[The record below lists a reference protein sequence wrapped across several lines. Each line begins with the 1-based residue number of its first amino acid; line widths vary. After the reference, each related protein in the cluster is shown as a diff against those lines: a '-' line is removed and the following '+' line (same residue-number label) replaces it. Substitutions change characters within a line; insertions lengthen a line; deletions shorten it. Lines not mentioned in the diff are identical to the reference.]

1 MDNFSQ
7 ARMGIQLA
15 QQGRRTEALNYLRSA
30 SQQEPPHPE
39 VWLWLAHVSPTLE
52 EYRYCVQQALK
63 IAPNHTMARQMDA
76 ALRTVPVGP
85 APAAA
90 PVSPPSLPR
99 PSTGPMNA
107 QVASQ
112 PIAVDAHLINRMQH
126 QRRKRSRRQVLL
138 TVIAAVMVLGLLGA
152 TLLIIGDNV
161 LNNSDDNT
169 TTPPELSVVLRVD
182 TQEEPLRFVMTA
194 PSSWVVAD
202 PADVQWQ
209 QRVTTLANHPDIV
222 VDWARYESDLSGIA
236 INPAS
241 DSLETPLSIVET
253 DPTAVLES
261 EGYPLRLQLIRFGA
275 IYASMDDTSCA
286 GLQQLADER
295 QTALAGSQLTTEII
309 ENQVVQQSG
318 GKCVYLI
325 HYFGP
330 SPLTQQ
336 PEHVYVMYVP
346 VGETSLAEWHLTVV
360 DARHDQYRP
369 NIENLLD
376 TLRVP

>member
-1 MDNFSQ
+1 MDHFSQ

-15 QQGRRTEALNYLRSA
+15 QQGRRAEALNYLRSA

-52 EYRYCVQQALK
+52 EYRYCVQQALI
-63 IAPNHTMARQMDA
+63 IAPNHMVARQMDA
-76 ALRTVPVGP
+76 ALRTVPAVP
-85 APAAA
+85 APLA
-90 PVSPPSLPR
+90 SPPSPPR

-107 QVASQ
+107 QVGSQ
-112 PIAVDAHLINRMQH
+112 PIVVDARLVNQMQR
-126 QRRKRSRRQVLL
+126 QRRKRSRRQVVL
-138 TVIAAVMVLGLLGA
+138 TVIAALMVVGLVGA
-152 TLLIIGDNV
+152 ILLVIGDNII
-161 LNNSDDNT
+161 NGSDNET
-169 TTPPELSVVLRVD
+169 NTPPELTVVLRVD
-182 TQEEPLRFVMTA
+182 TQEQPLRFVMSA
-194 PSSWVVAD
+194 PISWVVAD
-202 PADVQWQ
+202 PTDTRWQ
-209 QRVTTLANHPDIV
+209 QRLTSLANFPEIV
-222 VDWARYESDLSGIA
+222 EDWERYEADLDSIS

-253 DPTAVLES
+253 DPTAILES
-261 EGYPLRLQLIRFGA
+261 DGYPLRLQLIRFGT

-295 QTALAGSQLTTEII
+295 QTALAASQLTTEII

-318 GKCVYLI
+318 GRCVYLI

-330 SPLTQQ
+330 SPLTQE

-346 VGETSLAEWHLTVV
+346 VGATSLAEWHLTVV

-369 NIENLLD
+369 DIENLLD